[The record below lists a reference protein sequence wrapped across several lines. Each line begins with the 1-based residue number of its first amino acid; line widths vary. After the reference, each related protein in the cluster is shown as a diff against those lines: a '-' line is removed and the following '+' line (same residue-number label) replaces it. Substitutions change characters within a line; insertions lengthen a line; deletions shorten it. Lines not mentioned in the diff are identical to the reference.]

1 MSLVRYETD
10 GALAVITLDH
20 PPVNA
25 LSTEVIA
32 DLAEATTRAAYPGVR
47 AVVVTGSPHFAAGA
61 DIASFKAS
69 MEGGSGGAGVGIE
82 LGRALRAIEALPKP
96 VIAAVRGYALGGGL
110 ELAMACDLRV
120 LASDAKVGQ
129 PEVKLGIIPGAG
141 GTQRLPRLI
150 GVGRA
155 RDLVYTG
162 RMIGASEALAWGLAD
177 RVVSSDALE
186 DESIALAR
194 ALAGGA
200 TAAIAIAKRVIA
212 AGLDVSLDEGLEL
225 EATGFVEVFRT
236 ADAAEGVDAFLTKRP
251 PDFTGR

>member
-1 MSLVRYETD
+1 
-10 GALAVITLDH
+10 
-20 PPVNA
+20 
-25 LSTEVIA
+25 
-32 DLAEATTRAAYPGVR
+32 
-47 AVVVTGSPHFAAGA
+47 
-61 DIASFKAS
+61 
-69 MEGGSGGAGVGIE
+69 MEGGLGGAGVGIE

-186 DESIALAR
+186 DESIALAH

-225 EATGFVEVFRT
+225 EATGFVEAFRT
-236 ADAAEGVDAFLTKRP
+236 SDAAEGVDAFLAKRP
-251 PDFTGR
+251 SVFTGR

>member
-82 LGRALRAIEALPKP
+82 LGRALHAIEALPKP

>member
-69 MEGGSGGAGVGIE
+69 REGGSGGAGVGIE